1 MKNSLLDGMVGTSNH
16 TYSYLVRIPHVCS
29 PGCYARSGSPLN
41 VGDLLNFLSAIFF
54 EIHMLRTEHISGS
67 TKKENFFA
75 ILGYDVCVVALLSKI
90 WVFIGGLLDGT
101 DYSNQSPWTW
111 TELWDWIVA
120 FQWIPAIYT
129 GAFSTGLCLRIEIFR
144 SSPPKEFT
152 EDGKEKGDLQRV
164 PVEHKLQ
171 NGLYFT
177 GCCEI

>member
-129 GAFSTGLCLRIEIFR
+129 GAFSTGLCLRIEKMVKRKVISNEFQSSINYKTVSTSPVVVR
-144 SSPPKEFT
+144 SET
-152 EDGKEKGDLQRV
+152 NVTD
-164 PVEHKLQ
+164 
-171 NGLYFT
+171 YFK
-177 GCCEI
+177 